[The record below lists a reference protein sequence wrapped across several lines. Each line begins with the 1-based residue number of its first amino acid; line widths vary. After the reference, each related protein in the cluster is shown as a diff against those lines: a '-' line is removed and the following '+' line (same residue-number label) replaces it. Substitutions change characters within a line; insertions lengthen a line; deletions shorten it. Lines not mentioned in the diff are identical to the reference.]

1 MKKLKGLVSLI
12 LIICFIF
19 AASPITNA
27 QDYGPYLEAMLG
39 FMTEMYYEGYTD
51 EAALT
56 ATLKGMFSQ
65 LDNYSGYYDKE
76 ETQIYINNLNNT
88 YQGIGASLQSSD
100 KGITVVEIFE
110 NSPAEKAGLHSG
122 DIIIAVDGKSVEGMD
137 AASAAA
143 LIRGDA
149 GTEVRLTIVRDGWK
163 TDLFIIRGSVINK
176 SVTYRIEG
184 GIGYISI
191 DSFDR
196 GTSKEFNQAIEEIDK
211 AKIRKIILDLRGNPG
226 GYVDEAVAVARKLIP
241 KGIVTTLDYKSENFE
256 DQIFYSYGNHNDYI
270 IGVLIDENSASASE
284 ILAGALDDTGVG
296 FLVGQTTF
304 GKGVF
309 QNIFSILTPEAY
321 NKYNKRYG
329 TKYVTDIEWMSYHGV
344 FPGEDEI
351 IGSVKLTTGHYLTPK
366 GRSINGIGLKP
377 SFVEPNPTNPG
388 DINLSKVAP
397 LKDNTELDSYN
408 NDVFNAEKILKA
420 AGYMD
425 SAADRLFDNK
435 TIEAVK
441 KYQADKKLAITG
453 KIETATREKLNE
465 TLNELRKNNDKQYTK
480 ALEVLE
486 WFRD

>member
-12 LIICFIF
+12 LVICFIF
-19 AASPITNA
+19 TASPIANA
-27 QDYGPYLEAMLG
+27 QEYGSYLEAMLG

-51 EAALT
+51 EEALT
-56 ATLKGMFSQ
+56 AALKGMFSQ
-65 LDNYSGYYDKE
+65 LDDYSEFNDKE
-76 ETQIYINNLNNT
+76 ETKIYINNLSNT
-88 YQGIGASLQSSD
+88 YEGIGASLQSIES
-100 KGITVVEIFE
+100 GIIVVEVFE

-137 AASAAA
+137 ATNAAT
-143 LIRGDA
+143 LIRGEA
-149 GTEVRLTIVRDGWK
+149 GTEVRLTIIRDGWK

-184 GIGYISI
+184 RIGYIAI
-191 DSFDR
+191 DSFDS
-196 GTSKEFNQAIEEIDK
+196 GTSKEFNQAIEKINE
-211 AKIRKIILDLRGNPG
+211 ANIRKIILDLRGNPG

-241 KGIVTTLDYKSENFE
+241 KGIVTTLDYKSENYK
-256 DQIFYSYGNHNDYI
+256 DQVYYSNGNHPNYI
-270 IGVLIDENSASASE
+270 IGVLVDENSASASE

-321 NKYNKRYG
+321 NKYNNRYG
-329 TKYVTDIEWMSYHGV
+329 TKYVTDIDWMSNHGV

-351 IGSVKLTTGHYLTPK
+351 IGSVTLTTGHYLTPK

-377 SFVEPNPTNPG
+377 SFVEPNPTKPG
-388 DINLSKVAP
+388 DIDLSKVIP
-397 LKDNTELDSYN
+397 LIENTELNSYN
-408 NDVFNAEKILKA
+408 NDVYNAERILKA

-425 SAADRLFDNK
+425 TIADRLFDNK
-435 TIEAVK
+435 TVEAVK
-441 KYQADKKLAITG
+441 KYQADKKIAITG
-453 KIETATREKLNE
+453 KIETTTREKLNE

>member
-12 LIICFIF
+12 LVICFIF
-19 AASPITNA
+19 TASPMANA
-27 QDYGPYLEAMLG
+27 LDYGPYLEAMLG

-51 EAALT
+51 EEALT
-56 ATLKGMFSQ
+56 AALKGMFSQ
-65 LDNYSGYYDKE
+65 LDDYSGYYDKE

-88 YQGIGASLQSSD
+88 YQGIGASLQNSD
-100 KGITVVEIFE
+100 KGIKVVEIFE

-122 DIIIAVDGKSVEGMD
+122 DIIIAVDGKSVEDMD
-137 AASAAA
+137 ATSAAA
-143 LIRGDA
+143 LIRGEA
-149 GTEVRLTIVRDGWK
+149 GTEVRLTIIRDGWK

-184 GIGYISI
+184 RVGYIAI

-196 GTSKEFNQAIEEIDK
+196 GTSKEFNQAIQEIDE
-211 AKIRKIILDLRGNPG
+211 ANIRKIILDLRGNPG
-226 GYVDEAVAVARKLIP
+226 GYVDEAVAVARNLIP
-241 KGIVTTLDYKSENFE
+241 EGIVTKLDYKSENFN
-256 DQIFYSYGNHNDYI
+256 DQVYYSYGNHSDYI
-270 IGVLIDENSASASE
+270 IGVLVDENSASATE

-296 FLVGQTTF
+296 FLVGQTTY

-321 NKYNKRYG
+321 NKYNKRHG
-329 TKYVTDIEWMSYHGV
+329 AKYVTDIEWMSYHGV
-344 FPGEDEI
+344 VPGEDEI

-397 LKDNTELDSYN
+397 LKENVELNSYN
-408 NDVFNAEKILKA
+408 NDVYNAEKILKA

-425 SAADRLFDNK
+425 ITADRLFDNK
-435 TIEAVK
+435 TVEAVK
-441 KYQADKKLAITG
+441 KYQADKKLAVTG
-453 KIETATREKLNE
+453 IIETTTREKLNE
-465 TLNELRKNNDKQYTK
+465 TLHELRKSNDTQYTK